1 MLHET
6 LRSREDHRSSSLFA
20 RAEGAAESVSEI
32 SLTDAESFGDK
43 LWSLALVNVTI
54 VLRPAIDDLNDLLEE
69 VVIQGRIDM
78 VLNAG
83 GRGGFVIVGRGGCRG
98 SSSFGSSSLS
108 LLSGLSL
115 VQCLRKLSQHRIL
128 RCSSRSRVRFPA
140 MVPAPASR

>member
-6 LRSREDHRSSSLFA
+6 LRSREDHRG
-20 RAEGAAESVSEI
+20 EGAAESVSQI

-43 LWSLALVNVTI
+43 LWNLALVNVTI

-83 GRGGFVIVGRGGCRG
+83 GRA
-98 SSSFGSSSLS
+98 SS
-108 LLSGLSL
+108 
-115 VQCLRKLSQHRIL
+115 
-128 RCSSRSRVRFPA
+128 
-140 MVPAPASR
+140 

>member
-43 LWSLALVNVTI
+43 LWNLALVNVTI

-83 GRGGFVIVGRGGCRG
+83 GRGGFVIVGRRGCRG
-98 SSSFGSSSLS
+98 SSCCGASSLS

>member
-1 MLHET
+1 MLRET
-6 LRSREDHRSSSLFA
+6 LRSREDLRSSSLFA

-43 LWSLALVNVTI
+43 LWNLALVNVTI

-83 GRGGFVIVGRGGCRG
+83 GRGGFVIV
-98 SSSFGSSSLS
+98 LS
-108 LLSGLSL
+108 RKFLLWIE
-115 VQCLRKLSQHRIL
+115 Q
-128 RCSSRSRVRFPA
+128 PE
-140 MVPAPASR
+140 PP